1 MKTVVDLIEERKL
14 IPLIGKVSAGKTKFL
29 NVLLGEEI
37 LESKSGICTKFVNII
52 RYNPNLDEP
61 LFYHLKL
68 KQKSIGEYSF
78 YKDISKKEIKGIDN
92 IKKKNIE
99 INKELSEQK
108 ENYEEIFYM
117 TEVKDIPNIKNK
129 ECLKKYDLVDIPGLS
144 ESKIIENKTKELNQ
158 KENDENKKIT
168 KENNNPFSIFQNDEE
183 NLKEGGKD
191 ENKINVVEKENIN
204 EKKDY
209 GYLSAIFEIIK
220 NKMEGGVII
229 LSIENYYFPENYEI
243 IQRLYSVI
251 KKPIK
256 HFLIILNK
264 MDLSTDYNND
274 ISKCRSKFFKYFSD
288 LKILNLRNNNFTE
301 LSALKMEYEL
311 KMKKDFKCLLY
322 YYFINYFIFLRN
334 QNKQE
339 NFINYLKELV
349 IKKYK
354 IRKKVINSE
363 IEKFGENELN
373 NFKNITKTFIEEIN
387 ENNKEDIIQLG
398 IIPDDLINEKNEEE
412 EEFDE
417 EDENEYEEY
426 EWIQQISKVNTIKI
440 IYYFFK

>member
-52 RYNPNLDEP
+52 RYNPNLEEP

-158 KENDENKKIT
+158 KENDENKNIT
-168 KENNNPFSIFQNDEE
+168 KENNNSFSIFQNDEE
-183 NLKEGGKD
+183 NSKEGGKN

-204 EKKDY
+204 EKK
-209 GYLSAIFEIIK
+209 
-220 NKMEGGVII
+220 
-229 LSIENYYFPENYEI
+229 
-243 IQRLYSVI
+243 RLWLFI
-251 KKPIK
+251 
-256 HFLIILNK
+256 
-264 MDLSTDYNND
+264 
-274 ISKCRSKFFKYFSD
+274 C
-288 LKILNLRNNNFTE
+288 NF
-301 LSALKMEYEL
+301 
-311 KMKKDFKCLLY
+311 
-322 YYFINYFIFLRN
+322 
-334 QNKQE
+334 
-339 NFINYLKELV
+339 
-349 IKKYK
+349 
-354 IRKKVINSE
+354 
-363 IEKFGENELN
+363 
-373 NFKNITKTFIEEIN
+373 
-387 ENNKEDIIQLG
+387 
-398 IIPDDLINEKNEEE
+398 
-412 EEFDE
+412 
-417 EDENEYEEY
+417 
-426 EWIQQISKVNTIKI
+426 
-440 IYYFFK
+440 